1 MKSILSTLLVI
12 IFLLC
17 SCNKENKQVEDVVKI
32 ELGEIEEVH
41 ENYPDYFDVVQL
53 IPLEN
58 KECCMFR
65 DVLKLKAT
73 HNGFFL
79 LGKVKSSNPS
89 PMLFDNDG
97 KFISMVGDYGHGK
110 GEYQF
115 IWDASPSESGDTI
128 VLSLFDELKMYDSK
142 GKYLQSKKLSDFS
155 QIHSI
160 ISCPG
165 GYVCATD
172 YSDPDYQ
179 LHFLDKDLN
188 ITDEILPMK
197 EQRMNYPN
205 FMSRSIRISDG
216 KLYYCDGYKTQF
228 SIIDLKDHSL
238 IKQIAIHSDNT
249 ATIERIS
256 NPENQYKSYDAI
268 TRFYVYGDF
277 VKGEMEYNSRG
288 PEFELDLKTDTI
300 RTFVQWGYIP
310 RIYDYDGEFYY
321 DLISAKELLKI
332 VKDYYIISD
341 KTKKMFQKAYSLMG
355 KEITELDNYVIVKL
369 KKAK

>member
-1 MKSILSTLLVI
+1 M
-12 IFLLC
+12 LC
-17 SCNKENKQVEDVVKI
+17 SCNKENKQAEDVVKL
-32 ELGEIEEVH
+32 ELGEIEDVYEYYP
-41 ENYPDYFDVVQL
+41 ENFDVVQL

-65 DVLKLKAT
+65 EVLKLKAT

-79 LGKVKSSNPS
+79 LGNVTSFDPS

-128 VLSLFDELKMYDSK
+128 VLSLFDQLNIYDSK
-142 GKYLQSKKLSDFS
+142 GKYLQSKKISDFT

-160 ISCPG
+160 VSCPG
-165 GYVCATD
+165 GYICATD

-179 LHFLDKDLN
+179 LHFLDKNLN

-197 EQRMNYPN
+197 EKRMNYPN
-205 FMSRSIRISDG
+205 FMSNSLRIYDG
-216 KLYYCDGYKTQF
+216 KLYYYDGYKTQF

-238 IKQIAIHSDNT
+238 IKQIAIHGDNT
-249 ATIERIS
+249 ATIEKIS
-256 NPENQYKSYDAI
+256 DPKNRDNSYDAI
-268 TRFYVYGDF
+268 TRFYVYGDS
-277 VKGEMEYNSRG
+277 VMGEMEYNRIG
-288 PEFELDLKTDTI
+288 PSFELDLKNDTI
-300 RTFVQWGYIP
+300 RTYTRYAYEP

-321 DLISAKELLKI
+321 ELIQAKELLKI
-332 VKDYYIISD
+332 VKDYYPIST
-341 KTKKMFQKAYSLMG
+341 KTQNMFKKAYSLMG
-355 KEITELDNYVIVKL
+355 KEITELDNYVVVKL

>member
-1 MKSILSTLLVI
+1 M
-12 IFLLC
+12 
-17 SCNKENKQVEDVVKI
+17 E
-32 ELGEIEEVH
+32 
-41 ENYPDYFDVVQL
+41 
-53 IPLEN
+53 
-58 KECCMFR
+58 
-65 DVLKLKAT
+65 
-73 HNGFFL
+73 
-79 LGKVKSSNPS
+79 
-89 PMLFDNDG
+89 
-97 KFISMVGDYGHGK
+97 
-110 GEYQF
+110 
-115 IWDASPSESGDTI
+115 
-128 VLSLFDELKMYDSK
+128 
-142 GKYLQSKKLSDFS
+142 
-155 QIHSI
+155 
-160 ISCPG
+160 
-165 GYVCATD
+165 
-172 YSDPDYQ
+172 
-179 LHFLDKDLN
+179 
-188 ITDEILPMK
+188 
-197 EQRMNYPN
+197 
-205 FMSRSIRISDG
+205 

-341 KTKKMFQKAYSLMG
+341 KTKKCSKTHIL
-355 KEITELDNYVIVKL
+355 
-369 KKAK
+369 